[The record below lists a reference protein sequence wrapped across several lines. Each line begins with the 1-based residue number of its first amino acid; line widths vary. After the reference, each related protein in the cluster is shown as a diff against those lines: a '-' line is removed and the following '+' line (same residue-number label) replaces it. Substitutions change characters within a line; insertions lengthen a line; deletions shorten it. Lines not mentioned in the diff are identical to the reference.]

1 MKKVLQILFALSIV
15 FPIGFLVVL
24 SLGRNWP
31 YPVVLPKSLS
41 LENWSFL
48 QQSDSELWQTF
59 LLSLLIS
66 IIVATATTALAFVTS
81 KQLAQ
86 SKYRNKLMLLAYI
99 PYVLSPVILAAT
111 LQYYFIY
118 ASLSG
123 SVAGVLLAQ
132 VFIAYPFAVII
143 LNNFWNHKIKS
154 MEELSRTLGSSSWQT
169 FKKVLI
175 PVSKN
180 ALLLC
185 FFQTF
190 LISWFEFGLT
200 NLIGVGSV
208 QTLTVKVF
216 SYVNEANIF
225 YAALA
230 SCLLIVPPM
239 ILIWLNKKY
248 IFATETV
255 I

>member
-1 MKKVLQILFALSIV
+1 MKKVLQILFALSII
-15 FPIGFLVVL
+15 FPIAFLVVL

-31 YPVVLPKSLS
+31 YPEVLPKSLS

-59 LLSLLIS
+59 FLSLLIS
-66 IIVATATTALAFVTS
+66 ITVATATTALAFVTS

-86 SKYRNKLMLLAYI
+86 SRYRNTLMLLAYI

-111 LQYYFIY
+111 LQFYFIY

-132 VFIAYPFAVII
+132 FFIAYPFGVII
-143 LNNFWNHKIKS
+143 FNNFWNRKIRS

-175 PVSKN
+175 PISKN

>member
-15 FPIGFLVVL
+15 FPIGFLAVL

-31 YPVVLPKSLS
+31 YPKVFPKSLS

-66 IIVATATTALAFVTS
+66 ITVATATTALAFVTS

-111 LQYYFIY
+111 LQFYFIY

-216 SYVNEANIF
+216 NYVNEANIF